1 MADRSRN
8 RGMLERRRRRR
19 RRLLPLVGSVVLVC
33 GALLAVYSLRT
44 SDADTAAGSDAGTTQ
59 GSTAGTSSS
68 GGGSTTAPAKQVL
81 RVTRLTR
88 LAAPV
93 QDAAVT
99 TVGNRA
105 YAFGG
110 LDASGSST
118 ATISVLQGSSVH
130 TAGRLPVAIH
140 DAAAAASPAGRLYV
154 MGGGQITSA
163 SGIATFDPASRATH
177 LVGAL
182 PTPLSDL
189 AVATVSG
196 ITYAVGGYTG
206 AQWSDHIYA
215 VNGGHVRSAGRLP
228 VGLRYAA
235 VAALS
240 GNVIIAGGRT
250 ESGPSRAVYRFAP
263 ATGKVT
269 RIGTLP
275 QGLMHAS
282 AGTLSGVMYVV
293 GGIGRNGA
301 AVDSLLAVTADGKV
315 HRAAT
320 LPTPL
325 SDAGVASLPG
335 RIVVIGGTSGAGP
348 TRTVLQ
354 ISMGSARPA
363 KPHAKPAAATP
374 SMFSGPLPGDLLIAD
389 RGNNR
394 ILLVNPQHKLLW
406 HYPSRS
412 GQRKLFFDDDTFFV
426 PGGRAIISNQEENHQ
441 IVMISYP
448 RGKLIWNYGHPGVKG
463 SGPGY
468 LNTPDDAYK
477 LSNGMVIVADA
488 YNCRVLEIRGHRIV
502 RSIGQAG
509 HCVHDPPR
517 YLGAVNGDTPLPDGH
532 ILVSEINGSYLDEF
546 TLSGKLVRVY
556 HAPVSYP
563 SDPQLTLKGNILLA
577 DYTSP
582 GGLVILDRRSGR
594 VLWQYRVSSGPGRL
608 DHPSLAA
615 MLPNGMIAVND
626 DYNHRV
632 VIIDPR
638 TKRIV
643 WHYGHRGTSGT
654 AHDYLNTPD
663 GFDFVPVT
671 PAGKPDPAAIT
682 HGQ

>member
-1 MADRSRN
+1 MR
-8 RGMLERRRRRR
+8 
-19 RRLLPLVGSVVLVC
+19 
-33 GALLAVYSLRT
+33 
-44 SDADTAAGSDAGTTQ
+44 
-59 GSTAGTSSS
+59 
-68 GGGSTTAPAKQVL
+68 
-81 RVTRLTR
+81 
-88 LAAPV
+88 
-93 QDAAVT
+93 
-99 TVGNRA
+99 
-105 YAFGG
+105 
-110 LDASGSST
+110 
-118 ATISVLQGSSVH
+118 
-130 TAGRLPVAIH
+130 TAGRLPVPIH

-154 MGGGQITSA
+154 LGGGQFASA
-163 SGIATFDPASRATH
+163 SGIATFNPASRTIH

-196 ITYAVGGYTG
+196 ITYVVGGYTG

-215 VNGGHVRSAGRLP
+215 VNGSHVRDAGRLP
-228 VGLRYAA
+228 QGLRYAA
-235 VAALS
+235 VAAVS
-240 GNVIIAGGRT
+240 GNVIIAGGRA
-250 ESGPSRAVYRFAP
+250 ESGPSRAIYRFAP
-263 ATGKVT
+263 STGRVT

-282 AGTLSGVMYVV
+282 GGTLGGGMYVV

-301 AVDSLLAVTADGKV
+301 AVDSVLAVAADGKV

-335 RIVVIGGTSGAGP
+335 RMVVIGGTSGAGP

-363 KPHAKPAAATP
+363 KPHANRPRPGRRCSPARCRRPADRRPRKQPDPAREPPPQALMALPEPARASTSCTSTTTPSSCRAAA
-374 SMFSGPLPGDLLIAD
+374 
-389 RGNNR
+389 R
-394 ILLVNPQHKLLW
+394 
-406 HYPSRS
+406 
-412 GQRKLFFDDDTFFV
+412 
-426 PGGRAIISNQEENHQ
+426 IISNQEENHQ

-448 RGKLIWNYGHPGVKG
+448 RGRLVWSYGHAGVKG
-463 SGPGY
+463 SAPGY

-517 YLGAVNGDTPLPDGH
+517 YLGAVNGDTPLPNGH

-577 DYTSP
+577 DYASP
-582 GGLVILDRRSGR
+582 GGLVILDRRTGR
-594 VLWQYRVSSGPGRL
+594 VRWQYRASSGPGRL

-643 WHYGHRGTSGT
+643 WQYGHLGAPGT
-654 AHDYLNTPD
+654 AHGYLNTPD

-671 PAGKPDPAAIT
+671 PAGKPDPAAIR
-682 HGQ
+682 HGP

>member
-1 MADRSRN
+1 MGRQSRN
-8 RGMLERRRRRR
+8 RGVLERRARRR
-19 RRLLPLVGSVVLVC
+19 RRLPLAGLVVLVC
-33 GALLAVYSLRT
+33 AVLFAVYSLRT
-44 SDADTAAGSDAGTTQ
+44 SDADTDTTATSGAGTAQGSAAGT
-59 GSTAGTSSS
+59 
-68 GGGSTTAPAKQVL
+68 GGSGAAPTRPAKQVL

-99 TVGNRA
+99 TVGSRA

-118 ATISVLQGSSVH
+118 DTISVLQGSSVH

-140 DAAAAASPAGRLYV
+140 DAAAAASPGGRLYV
-154 MGGGQITSA
+154 LGGGNIASA

-196 ITYAVGGYTG
+196 ISYAVGGYTG

-228 VGLRYAA
+228 EGLRYAA

-240 GNVIIAGGRT
+240 GNLIIAAGRA

-263 ATGKVT
+263 STGKVT

-282 AGTLSGVMYVV
+282 AGVLGGVMYVV

-301 AVDSLLAVTADGKV
+301 AVDSVLAVTADGKV
-315 HRAAT
+315 RHAAT

-354 ISMGSARPA
+354 ISMGSPPPA
-363 KPHAKPAAATP
+363 KPQAKPAAARP

-394 ILLVNPQHKLLW
+394 ILLVNPQAQTPVALPEPPRPAQAVLRRRHLLRAGRPRD
-406 HYPSRS
+406 HL
-412 GQRKLFFDDDTFFV
+412 Q
-426 PGGRAIISNQEENHQ
+426 PGGKPPDRHDQLS
-441 IVMISYP
+441 
-448 RGKLIWNYGHPGVKG
+448 RGRLTWSYGH
-463 SGPGY
+463 
-468 LNTPDDAYK
+468 
-477 LSNGMVIVADA
+477 
-488 YNCRVLEIRGHRIV
+488 
-502 RSIGQAG
+502 AG
-509 HCVHDPPR
+509 
-517 YLGAVNGDTPLPDGH
+517 
-532 ILVSEINGSYLDEF
+532 
-546 TLSGKLVRVY
+546 VRV
-556 HAPVSYP
+556 
-563 SDPQLTLKGNILLA
+563 
-577 DYTSP
+577 
-582 GGLVILDRRSGR
+582 R
-594 VLWQYRVSSGPGRL
+594 GP
-608 DHPSLAA
+608 A
-615 MLPNGMIAVND
+615 
-626 DYNHRV
+626 
-632 VIIDPR
+632 
-638 TKRIV
+638 T
-643 WHYGHRGTSGT
+643 
-654 AHDYLNTPD
+654 
-663 GFDFVPVT
+663 
-671 PAGKPDPAAIT
+671 
-682 HGQ
+682 

>member
-1 MADRSRN
+1 MGDRSRS
-8 RGMLERRRRRR
+8 RGVLERRGRRRR
-19 RRLLPLVGSVVLVC
+19 RRLPLVGLAIVVC
-33 GALLAVYSLRT
+33 GSLLAVYSLRT
-44 SDADTAAGSDAGTTQ
+44 SDADTDATSGGETSQ
-59 GSTAGTSSS
+59 SSTAGTSGSS
-68 GGGSTTAPAKQVL
+68 STPVTPPKQVL
-81 RVTRLTR
+81 RVTPLTR

-99 TVGNRA
+99 TVGSRA

-110 LDASGSST
+110 LDASGSPP
-118 ATISVLQGSSVH
+118 ATISVLQGSSIH

-140 DAAAAASPAGRLYV
+140 DAAAATSSSGRLYV
-154 MGGGQITSA
+154 LGGGQLTSV
-163 SGIATFDPASRATH
+163 SGIARFDPANRATH

-196 ITYAVGGYTG
+196 TTYVVGGYTG
-206 AQWSDHIYA
+206 SNWSDHIYA
-215 VNGGHVRSAGRLP
+215 VKGGHVRSAGRLP
-228 VGLRYAA
+228 QGLRYAA
-235 VAALS
+235 VAAVS
-240 GNVIIAGGRT
+240 GNVIIAGGRAV
-250 ESGPSRAVYRFAP
+250 SGPTRAVYRFAP
-263 ATGKVT
+263 ATGRVT
-269 RIGTLP
+269 RVGTLP

-282 AGTLSGVMYVV
+282 AGTIGGTMYVV
-293 GGIGRNGA
+293 GGIARSGT
-301 AVDSLLAVTADGKV
+301 AVDSVLAVTADGKV
-315 HRAAT
+315 RRAAT

-335 RIVVIGGTSGAGP
+335 RMVVIGGRSGAGP
-348 TRTVLQ
+348 TRAVLQ
-354 ISMGSARPA
+354 ISMVVARPA
-363 KPHAKPAAATP
+363 RRHAKPAKAKP

-394 ILLVNPQHKLLW
+394 ILLVNPRHTLLW
-406 HYPSRS
+406 HYPSRP
-412 GQRKLFFDDDTFFV
+412 GQHKLFFDDDTFFV

-441 IVMISYP
+441 IVIISYP
-448 RGKLIWNYGHPGVKG
+448 RGRLIWSYGHPGVSG
-463 SGPGY
+463 STPGH

-477 LSNGMVIVADA
+477 LGNGMVIVADA

-502 RSIGQAG
+502 RSIGRAG

-563 SDPQLTLKGNILLA
+563 SDPQLTLKGNILVA
-577 DYTSP
+577 DYASP
-582 GGLVILDRRSGR
+582 GGLVILDRRTGR
-594 VLWQYRVSSGPGRL
+594 VLWQYRPSSGRGRL

-643 WHYGHRGTSGT
+643 WQYGHLGTAGT
-654 AHDYLNTPD
+654 AHGYLDTPD

-671 PAGKPDPAAIT
+671 PAGKPDPAAIR
-682 HGQ
+682 HGR

>member
-1 MADRSRN
+1 MAHRSRN
-8 RGMLERRRRRR
+8 RGALERRARRR
-19 RRLLPLVGSVVLVC
+19 RRLWPLVGLVLVVC
-33 GALLAVYSLRT
+33 GSLLAMYSLRT
-44 SDADTAAGSDAGTTQ
+44 SYADTAATSGPGTSQ
-59 GSTAGTSSS
+59 SSAGTSGS
-68 GGGSTTAPAKQVL
+68 GSGPATPAKQVL

-99 TVGNRA
+99 TVGSRA

-110 LDASGSST
+110 LDSSGSSS
-118 ATISVLQGSSVH
+118 ATISVLRGSSVH
-130 TAGRLPVAIH
+130 TAGRLPVPIH
-140 DAAAAASPAGRLYV
+140 DAAAAASPSGQLYV
-154 MGGGQITSA
+154 LGGGQFASA

-196 ITYAVGGYTG
+196 TTYVVGGYTG
-206 AQWSDHIYA
+206 TQWSDHIYA
-215 VNGGHVRSAGRLP
+215 VDGSHVRGAGRLP
-228 VGLRYAA
+228 QGLRYAA
-235 VAALS
+235 VAAVS
-240 GNVIIAGGRT
+240 GNVIIAGGRAQ
-250 ESGPSRAVYRFAP
+250 SGPSRAVYRFAP
-263 ATGKVT
+263 STGRVT

-282 AGTLSGVMYVV
+282 AGTLGGVMYVV
-293 GGIGRNGA
+293 GGIGRDGA
-301 AVDSLLAVTADGKV
+301 AVDSVLAVTADGKV

-363 KPHAKPAAATP
+363 KPHAKPAASRP

-394 ILLVNPQHKLLW
+394 ILLVNPRHKLLR
-406 HYPSRS
+406 HYPSRP
-412 GQRKLFFDDDTFFV
+412 GQHKLYFDDDTFFV
-426 PGGRAIISNQEENHQ
+426 PGGRGIISNQEENHQ
-441 IVMISYP
+441 IVIISYP
-448 RGKLIWNYGHPGVKG
+448 RGRLIWSYGHAGVKG
-463 SGPGY
+463 STPGY

-517 YLGAVNGDTPLPDGH
+517 YLGAVNGDTPLPNGH

-546 TLSGKLVRVY
+546 TLSGKLVRAY

-563 SDPQLTLKGNILLA
+563 SDPQLTLKGNILVA
-577 DYTSP
+577 DYASP
-582 GGLVILDRRSGR
+582 GGLVIIDR
-594 VLWQYRVSSGPGRL
+594 
-608 DHPSLAA
+608 
-615 MLPNGMIAVND
+615 
-626 DYNHRV
+626 
-632 VIIDPR
+632 R

-643 WHYGHRGTSGT
+643 WQYGHLGAAGT
-654 AHDYLNTPD
+654 AHGYLNTPD

-671 PAGKPDPAAIT
+671 PAGKPDPAAIW
-682 HGQ
+682 

>member
-1 MADRSRN
+1 MSRQSRN
-8 RGMLERRRRRR
+8 RGVLERRARRR
-19 RRLLPLVGSVVLVC
+19 RRLPLAGLVVLVC
-33 GALLAVYSLRT
+33 AVLFAVYSLRT
-44 SDADTAAGSDAGTTQ
+44 SDADTDTTATSGAGSPQGSAAGT
-59 GSTAGTSSS
+59 
-68 GGGSTTAPAKQVL
+68 GGSGAAPTRPAKQVL

-99 TVGNRA
+99 TVGGRA

-118 ATISVLQGSSVH
+118 DTISVLQGSSVH

-140 DAAAAASPAGRLYV
+140 DAAAAASPGGRLYV
-154 MGGGQITSA
+154 LGGGNIASA

-196 ITYAVGGYTG
+196 ISYAVGGYTG

-215 VNGGHVRSAGRLP
+215 VNGGHVRGAGRLP
-228 VGLRYAA
+228 EGLRYAA

-240 GNVIIAGGRT
+240 GNVIIAGGRA

-263 ATGKVT
+263 STGRVT

-282 AGTLSGVMYVV
+282 AGVLGGVMYVV

-301 AVDSLLAVTADGKV
+301 AVDSVLAVTADGKV
-315 HRAAT
+315 RHAAT

-354 ISMGSARPA
+354 ISMGSPPPA
-363 KPHAKPAAATP
+363 KPQAKPAAARP

-394 ILLVNPQHKLLW
+394 ILLVNPRHRLLW
-406 HYPSRS
+406 HYPSRR
-412 GQRKLFFDDDTFFV
+412 GQHKLFFDDDTFFV

-448 RGKLIWNYGHPGVKG
+448 RGRLIWSYGHAGVRG
-463 SGPGY
+463 SRPGY

-502 RSIGQAG
+502 RSIGRAG

-577 DYTSP
+577 DYASP
-582 GGLVILDRRSGR
+582 GGLVILDRRTGR
-594 VLWQYRVSSGPGRL
+594 VLWRYRVSSGAGML

-643 WHYGHRGTSGT
+643 WQYGHRGAPGT
-654 AHDYLNTPD
+654 AHGYLNTPD

-671 PAGKPDPAAIT
+671 PAGKPDPAAIR
-682 HGQ
+682 HG